1 MVRKT
6 KEEAEITRR
15 HIIAA
20 ARRVFLAWGVGRTTL
35 ERIAAEAGVTRGA
48 VYWHFRNKTELFF
61 AMREQAILPFLDRVV
76 FKEDD
81 ADPLQGIEMALQEI
95 FHILRDQA
103 EVRETFEIISFKC
116 EYVDEF
122 SGMMQCTGGQLDF
135 LGKLT
140 EAYRRAAALTRD
152 ELTRITILKS
162 WAEAERQGKRFKEAL
177 AVLREVADA
186 VDAYLPRVTEPV
198 QRQEL
203 RGTRHAALDFAY
215 HLALQLNQPALARQ
229 LNARIEAAAVEEARS
244 DSAAPAPGGRVSP

>member
-6 KEEAEITRR
+6 KEEADITRR

-20 ARRVFLAWGVGRTTL
+20 ARRVFLACGVGRTTL
-35 ERIAAEAGVTRGA
+35 ERIAAAAGVTRGA
-48 VYWHFRNKTELFF
+48 VYWHFRNKSELFF
-61 AMREQAILPFLDRVV
+61 AMREQAILPFVDRVI

-81 ADPLQGIEMALQEI
+81 ADPLNGIETALQEI

-140 EAYRRAAALTRD
+140 DAYQRAKARGLELDAYFRSNLLGREVLAEEVAAA
-152 ELTRITILKS
+152 
-162 WAEAERQGKRFKEAL
+162 F
-177 AVLREVADA
+177 
-186 VDAYLPRVTEPV
+186 AYL
-198 QRQEL
+198 
-203 RGTRHAALDFAY
+203 AS
-215 HLALQLNQPALARQ
+215 
-229 LNARIEAAAVEEARS
+229 ARS
-244 DSAAPAPGGRVSP
+244 TTGCVVTVDGGNIAASPR

>member
-61 AMREQAILPFLDRVV
+61 AMREQAILPFVDRVV

-140 EAYRRAAALTRD
+140 EAYQRAEARGALRAGSAPADLAHDTFLFVGGLIKHWLAGRPEERFRSDPAGLIRNHVALRRA
-152 ELTRITILKS
+152 
-162 WAEAERQGKRFKEAL
+162 
-177 AVLREVADA
+177 
-186 VDAYLPRVTEPV
+186 
-198 QRQEL
+198 
-203 RGTRHAALDFAY
+203 
-215 HLALQLNQPALARQ
+215 
-229 LNARIEAAAVEEARS
+229 
-244 DSAAPAPGGRVSP
+244 

>member
-6 KEEAEITRR
+6 KEEADITRR

-20 ARRVFLAWGVGRTTL
+20 ARRVFLACGVGRTTL
-35 ERIAAEAGVTRGA
+35 ERIAAAAGVTRGA
-48 VYWHFRNKTELFF
+48 VYWHFRNKSELFF
-61 AMREQAILPFLDRVV
+61 AMREQAILPFVDRVI

-81 ADPLQGIEMALQEI
+81 ADPLNGIETALQEI

-140 EAYRRAAALTRD
+140 DAYQRAKARGVLRPGFAPADLAYDTFLFVGGLIKHWLAGRPEERFRSDPFGLIHTHVDMRRA
-152 ELTRITILKS
+152 
-162 WAEAERQGKRFKEAL
+162 
-177 AVLREVADA
+177 
-186 VDAYLPRVTEPV
+186 
-198 QRQEL
+198 
-203 RGTRHAALDFAY
+203 
-215 HLALQLNQPALARQ
+215 
-229 LNARIEAAAVEEARS
+229 
-244 DSAAPAPGGRVSP
+244 